1 MSDDFGTVNVQRGA
15 RSREIEV
22 IRQHYRRHRESLTEM
37 IADAPTEHL
46 ANEYR
51 RLIGD
56 IDASLVKLDELDR
69 GSGAM
74 PAMTTEAAA
83 MPVMPG
89 PAPGMRPLVTTYAP
103 EENVELPQTAAEPR
117 SRLPLIIIVTLLA
130 LAAIGSLIWWASK
143 KDAPAAGTV
152 VEETTAPTS
161 TAPVTETEQA
171 TAEVTAASDALTV
184 TPKSHDYGVI
194 RKGTRATRQFEVANH
209 TDQPITMVLARSSC
223 RCLFYEYQA
232 LIAPRGKESVTVTV
246 DGARAKAGA
255 LRETVRVTSKTDAG
269 AATSFEVIATIQ

>member
-1 MSDDFGTVNVQRGA
+1 
-15 RSREIEV
+15 
-22 IRQHYRRHRESLTEM
+22 
-37 IADAPTEHL
+37 
-46 ANEYR
+46 
-51 RLIGD
+51 
-56 IDASLVKLDELDR
+56 
-69 GSGAM
+69 
-74 PAMTTEAAA
+74 MTTEAAA
-83 MPVMPG
+83 MPVTPG
-89 PAPGMRPLVTTYAP
+89 PAPGMRPLVSTYAP
-103 EENVELPQTAAEPR
+103 EENAELPPNPAEPR

>member
-1 MSDDFGTVNVQRGA
+1 MSDEFGTVNVQRGA

-22 IRQHYRRHRESLTEM
+22 IRQHYRRHRESLTGM

-56 IDASLVKLDELDR
+56 VDASLLKLDELDR
-69 GSGAM
+69 GSGAV
-74 PAMTTEAAA
+74 PALATEAAA
-83 MPVMPG
+83 TPVTPG
-89 PAPGMRPLVTTYAP
+89 PAPGMRPLVSTYASD
-103 EENVELPQTAAEPR
+103 ELPPAPAEPR

-143 KDAPAAGTV
+143 KDAPVAGTV
-152 VEETTAPTS
+152 VEDTAPVS
-161 TAPVTETEQA
+161 TAPVTETE
-171 TAEVTAASDALTV
+171 TGTIETPPAAAAALTV
-184 TPKSHDYGVI
+184 APRSHDYGVI
-194 RKGTRATRQFEVANH
+194 HKGTRATRQFEVTNH

-232 LIAPRGKESVTVTV
+232 LIAPKGKESVTVTI

-255 LRETVRVTSKTDAG
+255 LREAIRVSAKSDPSVG
-269 AATSFEVIATIQ
+269 TSFDVIAVIR

>member
-1 MSDDFGTVNVQRGA
+1 MSDEFGTVNVQRGA

-22 IRQHYRRHRESLTEM
+22 IRQHYRRHRQSLAEM
-37 IADAPTEHL
+37 ITDAPTEHL

-74 PAMTTEAAA
+74 PAITPAAT
-83 MPVMPG
+83 PITPG

-103 EENVELPQTAAEPR
+103 EENVELPETAAEPR
-117 SRLPLIIIVTLLA
+117 SRLPLIIIVTVLA
-130 LAAIGSLIWWASK
+130 LAAIGWLIWRASS

-152 VEETTAPTS
+152 VEETAAPTS
-161 TAPVTETEQA
+161 TAPVTETE
-171 TAEVTAASDALTV
+171 TGTIETPPAAAAALTV
-184 TPKSHDYGVI
+184 APKSHDYGVI
-194 RKGTRATRQFEVANH
+194 HKGTRATRQFEVTNH

-232 LIAPRGKESVTVTV
+232 LIAPNGKESVTVTV
-246 DGARAKAGA
+246 DGARAKAGV
-255 LRETVRVTSKTDAG
+255 LRETVRVTSKTDAS
-269 AATSFEVIATIQ
+269 AATSFDVIATVQ